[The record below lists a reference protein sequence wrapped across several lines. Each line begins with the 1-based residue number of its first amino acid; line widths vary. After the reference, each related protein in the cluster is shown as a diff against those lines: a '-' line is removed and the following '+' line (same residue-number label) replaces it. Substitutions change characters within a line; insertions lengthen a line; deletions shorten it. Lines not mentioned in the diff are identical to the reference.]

1 MTAFAEA
8 PTRRERMAQRKRAVI
23 LDAALDLFS
32 RYGVEGTTL
41 EAVAQQADVSKSNLI
56 YYFSGKEALYAA
68 VLADVLEGWLV
79 PLDELRPDADPAA
92 AIRAYIAK
100 KMEFSRD
107 NPAASRLFCLEVM
120 QGAPVLDGRLRT
132 VLRPAVD
139 AKAAVIRHWIEA
151 GLIAPI
157 DPHQM
162 IFSLWATTQHFAD
175 FATQIRAL
183 RDRDL
188 SDPDFYEDSVAHVTE
203 LFLGRLRPLG
213 A

>member
-92 AIRAYIAK
+92 AIRA
-100 KMEFSRD
+100 
-107 NPAASRLFCLEVM
+107 
-120 QGAPVLDGRLRT
+120 
-132 VLRPAVD
+132 
-139 AKAAVIRHWIEA
+139 
-151 GLIAPI
+151 
-157 DPHQM
+157 
-162 IFSLWATTQHFAD
+162 
-175 FATQIRAL
+175 
-183 RDRDL
+183 
-188 SDPDFYEDSVAHVTE
+188 
-203 LFLGRLRPLG
+203 
-213 A
+213 